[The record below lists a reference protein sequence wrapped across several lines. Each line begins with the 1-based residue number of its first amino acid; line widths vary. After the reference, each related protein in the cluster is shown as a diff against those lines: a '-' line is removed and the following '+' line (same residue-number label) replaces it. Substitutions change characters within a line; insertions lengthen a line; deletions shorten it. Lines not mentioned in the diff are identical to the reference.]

1 MTNANPFQPPDLPQ
15 RQPETNTAR
24 ERVFGPELASGLRL
38 YQVAIVCLIAVQ
50 LLATVV
56 VTAMI
61 LLPISAGPELLRT
74 MVLSY
79 LAMLITAILQF
90 GVAVKL
96 NTVKELSRGLR
107 YTLLTLT
114 ILHLCTMLVPG
125 LKDLPGMQIR
135 RIVPFQTLVPLIG
148 VLLCLTIHRDRK
160 TLLLT
165 AVVACGFAQPAI
177 QRLVFAALGATVVAV
192 PTAPTM
198 NTPLVV
204 AFWLSTTLTVIRQI
218 CELLVVHRTLQ
229 VVQNPR
235 LTALGSEQ
243 TTADQ

>member
-1 MTNANPFQPPDLPQ
+1 MTDANPFQPPGLSQPL
-15 RQPETNTAR
+15 PETNTAG
-24 ERVFGPELASGLRL
+24 ERVFGPELTSGLRL
-38 YQVAIVCLIAVQ
+38 YRVAIVCLIAVQ
-50 LLATVV
+50 LLATVI
-56 VTAMI
+56 VTAML

-74 MVLSY
+74 LLQSY

-90 GVAVKL
+90 GVAVRL

-114 ILHLCTMLVPG
+114 ILHLCTMLVPS

-165 AVVACGFAQPAI
+165 AAVACGFAQPEI
-177 QRLVFAALGATVVAV
+177 QRLVFAALGATVFTV
-192 PTAPTM
+192 PTVPTM

-204 AFWLSTTLTVIRQI
+204 DFWLSTTLTVMR
-218 CELLVVHRTLQ
+218 
-229 VVQNPR
+229 
-235 LTALGSEQ
+235 
-243 TTADQ
+243 